1 MAKFLETEMKKTDK
15 SFTLIELLV
24 VIAIIAILAAML
36 LPALQQARARAMS
49 TKCVGNLKQMCSI
62 AQQYMD
68 DHGGFWPAHGQKN
81 LSWLYGVWA
90 GKYVGGTSGVDKSKI
105 VTSYHDWLKGGGNG
119 LTRCPSVPLIAY
131 GSTVYPQAY
140 GSQYKHNQNGQFSST
155 GYKPYAGNFKY
166 GCKFKGFTFQKLIND
181 SLSPSQ
187 RVLLVDCV
195 TKTADSALRQVANL
209 YIFTGEINNPDNR
222 ADVGT
227 LYEAHSSRINAG
239 TLGGNVVSVE
249 TDVMRMNYYFP
260 CFGSP
265 TINGAKRTDISALPQ
280 RWWTTDGVYMDD
292 TKLD

>member
-227 LYEAHSSRINAG
+227 LYEAHSRSRNR
-239 TLGGNVVSVE
+239 S
-249 TDVMRMNYYFP
+249 
-260 CFGSP
+260 CC
-265 TINGAKRTDISALPQ
+265 
-280 RWWTTDGVYMDD
+280 
-292 TKLD
+292 